1 MKAVVI
7 GIGLVMVGVAAWG
20 QNPLPPCDEMEN
32 FDPCGTYYQLQDT
45 SVVQDSIV
53 VIVYEPND
61 TCCVRDPCADC
72 NAPWVERMENIY
84 VRVGFRGIG
93 SQPDSC
99 IVFVKYRVRHCPPQ
113 CCELQVDWIM
123 PECTMCQHLHNV
135 LNEVQKQIARYDLN
149 GVCWSLTNPQ
159 DFSLVMRRPFC
170 WGQTSTPPPDIPE
183 PPQGWT
189 GEERWLIP
197 CPNQPT
203 CCFRMDYQIQ
213 NGIPCPVGGCFTEQP
228 NQPPCPPECPYRGCC
243 PYPSTP

>member
-7 GIGLVMVGVAAWG
+7 GIGLVLGGVAAWG
-20 QNPLPPCDEMEN
+20 LNAMPPCDSLHLLN
-32 FDPCGTYYQLQDT
+32 PCSDYQPRQD
-45 SVVQDSIV
+45 
-53 VIVYEPND
+53 
-61 TCCVRDPCADC
+61 CCDDDPCADC

-93 SQPDSC
+93 TQPDSC

-113 CCELQVDWIM
+113 CCELQVDWVM
-123 PECTMCQHLHNV
+123 PECPMCQHLHNV
-135 LNEVQKQIARYDLN
+135 LNEVQKQIARYHLI

-183 PPQGWT
+183 PPFGWT

-197 CPNQPT
+197 CPNQAT
-203 CCFRMDYQIQ
+203 CCFRIDYVIQ
-213 NGIPCPVGGCFTEQP
+213 NGTVPCPVGGCFT
-228 NQPPCPPECPYRGCC
+228 
-243 PYPSTP
+243 